1 MIGIAGLGNS
11 TLISQLS
18 ILTYD
23 TACDPLYQEPV
34 KNNSQAVAPFDNT
47 VKYAVGISVG
57 VGGFI
62 LIVLVISFV
71 VYKKCR
77 KPREVTPLVQP
88 VQQVHVHHRVSQ
100 VMQAEEYDDIQ
111 K

>member
-1 MIGIAGLGNS
+1 
-11 TLISQLS
+11 
-18 ILTYD
+18 
-23 TACDPLYQEPV
+23 
-34 KNNSQAVAPFDNT
+34 

-62 LIVLVISFV
+62 LIVLVVSFV
-71 VYKKCR
+71 VYRKCR
-77 KPREVTPLVQP
+77 KPRVITPLVQTG
-88 VQQVHVHHRVSQ
+88 QQVHVHHRVSQ